1 MNVASFLAA
10 SLALASPM
18 TSGQPPLDTGE
29 REYALALAGPAPRR
43 RRERRTIDAD
53 LIDTDTVSSKAQ
65 FEAQDKAAAKRA
77 RRAARGW

>member
-18 TSGQPPLDTGE
+18 TSGLPPLDSGA
-29 REYALALAGPAPRR
+29 REYELTLAGPSPRR
-43 RRERRTIDAD
+43 RRARRTVDGLLPDRDA
-53 LIDTDTVSSKAQ
+53 VSD
-65 FEAQDKAAAKRA
+65 EAQREALTAAQAKRS